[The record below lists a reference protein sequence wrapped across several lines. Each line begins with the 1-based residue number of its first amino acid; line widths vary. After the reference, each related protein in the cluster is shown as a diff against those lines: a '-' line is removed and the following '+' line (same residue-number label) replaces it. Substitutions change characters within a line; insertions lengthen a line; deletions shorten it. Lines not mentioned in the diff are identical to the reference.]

1 MSIDAMF
8 RRYLCLAV
16 DVQGYGARDDIA
28 QGEIQRVL
36 VQLLDTAAVRAD
48 VDRRRWQRQTGGDE
62 ELALIPAGEAPQ
74 RVVGEFCFELAALLH
89 RQSLQAGRGGR
100 LRLRMA
106 IDEGPVRQGAN
117 GFVGRAVVGASRLV
131 NSSAARQ
138 ALADEPDAA
147 LVVVLSHVVHRDW
160 VASGRSALD
169 RDQFRRIRVRE
180 KEVDEDAWLWVP
192 GARTQR
198 DSAVADPTP
207 LRAAQT
213 LPADVADFVGRQDE
227 LERLLV
233 AVGDGAT
240 EQRARTVAIH
250 AVDGMAGV
258 GKTAFAVHAAHR
270 LAARFP
276 DGRLFVDLQAH
287 KPGHA
292 RVDPAAALAAL
303 LQADG
308 VAAAQIPAD
317 MDARAALWRDR
328 MAHKR
333 ALLVLDDAAGAAH
346 VAPLLPGAPGCL
358 VLVTSRR
365 KLTVLPD
372 AAFVSLDIL
381 PPGSAAE
388 LFLSRAATAGV
399 RADRVGPVSVERII
413 RLCGNLPLAIVLTV
427 ARLHTHPTWTVADL
441 ADDLDRTRDRLAGLA
456 SGDLAVAAAFDLS
469 YRDLPADR
477 QRLFRRLGLHTG
489 PDLDAYA
496 AAALDDASLAATS
509 RGLEDLLEHSLITEP
524 HRGRFRFH
532 DLIAEHARTMAAT
545 DTPAEQDAALD
556 RLLGFY
562 LHTVTA
568 AARMQTHRTPPAVHQ
583 TSWVPVE
590 TPALASR
597 QQATDWLNAEQ
608 SNLVAVAGWAAARRR
623 TPAAVG
629 IPAALHDHLRIQG
642 PWTLALNLHHAALA
656 GARDADD
663 HPGQALTL
671 TNLADAQR
679 LTDDYP
685 AATTT
690 LGQALDL
697 YRQLG
702 DLSGQANALNT
713 LGVVQH
719 QSGHYAAA
727 AITARQVLDLY
738 RLLGDQLGQAHA
750 LSTLGIVRC
759 MTGDLAGAAT
769 SAGLA
774 LDLYRHLGCPL
785 GQANALHILGRVQ
798 YLSGDY
804 PAATTSAAQ
813 ALVLSRQLGNRYG
826 QANALQILGRA
837 QCMAGDFKAAT
848 ISAGQALDLYRQL
861 GCRLGQANALHIL
874 GIVLNLIGDH
884 RAATISA
891 GRAVDLYRQLGCQLG
906 QANALHT
913 LGVGQYQIGGYPP
926 AATPRGHALA
936 RSPAGVEDTA
946 RRLRPYGPVP

>member
-1 MSIDAMF
+1 MSGNVMF
-8 RRYLCLAV
+8 RRFLCLSV
-16 DVQGYGARDDIA
+16 DVEGYGTRDDIA

-36 VQLLDTAAVRAD
+36 VQMLDMAGARAG
-48 VDRRRWQRQTGGDE
+48 VNRRRWQRQSSGDE

-89 RQSLQAGRGGR
+89 GHNLQAGRSR
-100 LRLRMA
+100 WLRLRMA
-106 IDEGPVRQGAN
+106 IDEGPIQRGAN

-169 RDQFRRIRVRE
+169 RNQFRRIRVRE

-192 GARTQR
+192 GARSLP
-198 DSAVADPTP
+198 DPAVSNTVPAGFRSPVIVEGAAAAP
-207 LRAAQT
+207 LRAEQT
-213 LPADVADFVGRQDE
+213 LPADVTDFVGRQDE

-233 AVGDGAT
+233 AVSEAPADRRV
-240 EQRARTVAIH
+240 RAVTVH

-276 DGRLFVDLQAH
+276 DGRLFVDLRAH
-287 KPGHA
+287 KPGQA
-292 RVDPAAALAAL
+292 RVDPAAALATL

-308 VAAAQIPAD
+308 VAAAQIPTD
-317 MDARAALWRDR
+317 VDARAGLWRDR
-328 MAHKR
+328 MARKR
-333 ALLVLDDAAGAAH
+333 VLLVLDDAADTAH

-381 PPGSAAE
+381 SSGHAAE
-388 LFLSRAATAGV
+388 LFLSRAAAAG
-399 RADRVGPVSVERII
+399 ALAGPVAPVTVQRIT
-413 RLCGNLPLAIVLTV
+413 RLCGNLPLAIILTV

-441 ADDLDRTRDRLAGLA
+441 AEDLDQSRDRLTGLA

-469 YRDLPADR
+469 YGDLPTDR
-477 QRLFRRLGLHTG
+477 QRLFRRLGLHPG

-496 AAALDDASLAATS
+496 AAALDNTCLAAAR
-509 RGLEDLLEHSLITEP
+509 RGLEDLLEHSLITET

-532 DLIAEHARTMAAT
+532 DLIAEHARTLATT

-568 AARMQTHRTPPAVHQ
+568 AARYLTHRAPPAVAQ
-583 TSWVPVE
+583 NTWVPAE
-590 TPALASR
+590 TPALASH
-597 QQATDWLNAEQ
+597 QQAADWLTAEQ
-608 SNLVAVAGWAAARRR
+608 SNLVAVAGWAATQHR
-623 TPAAVG
+623 TSAAVG
-629 IPAALHDHLRIQG
+629 IPAALHDHLRAQG
-642 PWTLALNLHHAALA
+642 PWTLALNLHLAALA
-656 GARDADD
+656 GARDAND

-685 AATTT
+685 AAITT

-702 DLSGQANALNT
+702 DLNGQANALNT

-727 AITARQVLDLY
+727 ATTAGQVLDLY
-738 RLLGDQLGQAHA
+738 QHLGDQLGQAHA
-750 LSTLGIVRC
+750 LNTLGIVQC
-759 MTGDLAGAAT
+759 MTGDLAAAAT
-769 SAGLA
+769 SAGQA
-774 LDLYRHLGCPL
+774 LGLYRQLGCPL

-798 YLSGDY
+798 YLTGDY
-804 PAATTSAAQ
+804 PAATTSAGR
-813 ALVLSRQLGNRYG
+813 ALDLSQQLGNRYG

-837 QCMAGDFKAAT
+837 QCMAGDYGAAA
-848 ISAGQALDLYRQL
+848 ISAGHALDLYRQL
-861 GCRLGQANALHIL
+861 GCRLGQANAL
-874 GIVLNLIGDH
+874 
-884 RAATISA
+884 
-891 GRAVDLYRQLGCQLG
+891 Q
-906 QANALHT
+906 T
-913 LGVGQYQIGGYPP
+913 LGVVQHQIGGYTSV
-926 AATPRGHALA
+926 ATTLGQAHCQ
-936 RSPAGVEDTA
+936 SPESVEDSV